1 MHRPFYTFATTF
13 AGMCRTAGRSSA
25 VPPRPHTTGPI
36 TLSPGYMSVA
46 SKRVLLRLLPALLAL
61 LLVVPEVLA
70 QRPAGAPSAEQMAAM
85 AGRVTGTVV
94 DAETGDPLALATIA
108 LYQEGEFVTG
118 AATNPAGAF
127 EVGPLRPGT
136 YEIRISSV
144 GYGTHRT
151 DDVRV
156 GAGSPVEMGTV
167 RLAAETAQLGE
178 AEVVADREFVEMRAD
193 RTVYNV
199 SDQPVTTGG
208 SAIEVLQT
216 LPSLEVDMEGT
227 ISLRGN
233 QNVAI
238 HMNGRPVPMRGDQ
251 LTAFLRQLPSDQV
264 ERVEVLPNPSAR
276 YEADSMAGIVNIV
289 LKQGVSRGLSG
300 GVTAGAGTAPSGS
313 LSGNVAYQQGNV
325 DVFASYG
332 FRFDDWSADGASFRH
347 TPASSE
353 PFLDQ
358 ELGNSRSN
366 ISHFFNSSLDY
377 TLRPGLVLNASG
389 MLSQRGGDSENATF
403 YRFLD
408 ADRDLIRDYSRTS
421 LGDVSG
427 FNSNAT
433 LGLKRTWTPQRHELS
448 GEVRYSFNR
457 SEDEDRFTQT
467 GAAGEPSSLERN
479 EVTNNTANTTAQIDY
494 VRPLGEGR
502 IEVGGRANLRRIDT
516 DRLGMFIDP
525 ASGDETVAPGRT
537 NAFDYS
543 EDVFA
548 AYLQGAHP
556 IGPVELQLGLRME
569 HARTDF
575 FLSTTG
581 AEFDRSYTDL
591 FPSAFVVY
599 SPWAGGTLRAGYSR
613 RINRPWPQQLNPF
626 ESFDDPLNV
635 RRGNPDLQPE
645 YTDSF
650 EMTAS
655 QFLPFGSVSLT
666 PFYRRTTN
674 VIRPR
679 FLFDPA
685 TNVSTF
691 TQENL
696 DVDDSYG
703 ADLTLAGRFGE
714 QLSGFVSTSLF
725 RTQTS
730 AGSIETGLG
739 TDALMWSLRGNV
751 SARLAT
757 GLTAQLF
764 GFYRSPMTSI
774 DGRMSS
780 FKMTSIGLRQQF
792 LDQRASLSLRVND
805 PFNISRFEFSSTR
818 PDFFQEG
825 FRDPNMRRVDLTF
838 SYTFGQVSQQQRRRR
853 AQEEAP
859 EVPQDQFGF

>member
-1 MHRPFYTFATTF
+1 MT
-13 AGMCRTAGRSSA
+13 
-25 VPPRPHTTGPI
+25 
-36 TLSPGYMSVA
+36 VA
-46 SKRVLLRLLPALLAL
+46 SGTPAARVVAALLAL
-61 LLVVPEVLA
+61 LILAPEALA
-70 QRPAGAPSAEQMAAM
+70 QRPAGAPSPEQMAAM
-85 AGRVTGTVV
+85 AGRIAGSVV
-94 DAETGDPLALATIA
+94 DAETGDPLALATVA
-108 LYQEGEFVTG
+108 LYQAGEFVTG
-118 AATNPAGAF
+118 AATGPDGTF
-127 EVGPLRPGT
+127 EVGPLRPGA
-136 YEIRISSV
+136 YEVRVSSV
-144 GYGTHRT
+144 GYATHRVEEVA
-151 DDVRV
+151 VR
-156 GAGSPVEMGTV
+156 AGSPVDLGTV
-167 RLAAETAQLGE
+167 RLAAATAQLGE
-178 AEVVADREFVEMRAD
+178 AEVVAERDFVEVRAD

-216 LPSLEVDMEGT
+216 LPSLEVDLEGT

-300 GVTAGAGTAPSGS
+300 GINAGAGTAPSGS
-313 LSGNVAYQQGNV
+313 LSGNIAYQEGRV

-332 FRFDDWSADGASFRH
+332 FRYDDWSADGASWRH

-366 ISHFFNSSLDY
+366 LSHFLNTSLDY

-408 ADRDLIRDYSRTS
+408 ADRDLIRDYARTS
-421 LGDVSG
+421 QGDVSG

-457 SEDEDRFTQT
+457 SEDEDLFTQT
-467 GAAGEPSSLERN
+467 AAPGVAASLERN
-479 EVTNNTANTTAQIDY
+479 EVTNSTANATAQLDY

-502 IEVGGRANLRRIDT
+502 VEVGARANLRRIDT
-516 DRLGMFIDP
+516 DRLGVLIDP
-525 ASGDETVAPGRT
+525 ASGDETVAAGRT

-543 EDVFA
+543 EDVYA

-556 IGPVELQLGLRME
+556 LGPVEVQLGVRME

-575 FLSTTG
+575 LLATTG
-581 AEFDRSYTDL
+581 VTFDRSYTDL

-599 SPWAGGTLRAGYSR
+599 SPWTGGTLRAGYSR

-626 ESFDDPLNV
+626 ETFDDPLNV

-645 YTDSF
+645 YIDSF
-650 EMTAS
+650 ELTAS
-655 QFLPFGSVSLT
+655 QFLPFGTVSVT

-679 FLFDPA
+679 FLFDPE

-703 ADLTLAGRFGE
+703 ADVTLAARFGE
-714 QLSGFVSTSLF
+714 QLSGFVSGSVF

-739 TDALMWSLRGNV
+739 TDAIAWSVRGNL
-751 SARLAT
+751 STRLAP

-764 GFYRSPMTSI
+764 GFYRAPMTSI
-774 DGRMSS
+774 DGRMSG

-792 LDQRASLSLRVND
+792 MDQRASLNLRVND

-825 FRDPNMRRVDLTF
+825 FRDPNMRRVDVTF
-838 SYTFGQVSQQQRRRR
+838 TYTFGQVSQRQRRQR
-853 AQEEAP
+853 AQEDVP
-859 EVPQDQFGF
+859 DVPQDQFGF